1 MTSTLSTVSRDPLS
15 SEGRRKAASR
25 PRVTARFLAA
35 GAVLLLGA
43 GALACGT
50 DPKAQ
55 GGGQDAARDHGPVLT
70 YRATGDQVAPARPP
84 SDPFPGRCD
93 PSLLRL
99 RSECACVLDLESG
112 AVIYQKNAG
121 KLGSIASIT
130 KLMTAMVVLD
140 AKFPPGEFITVTA
153 DDVDTLRHSR
163 SHLPVGWCLTRE
175 QLVQLALMS
184 SENRAAHAVARAW
197 PGGVNAFVAAMND
210 KAGSLGL
217 IHTHFEDP
225 TGLYAGNVST
235 AADLA
240 RMLTSAY
247 AYEKIREWS
256 TAESGVFESQTGG
269 RARTFR
275 NSDRLVHG
283 GRYGIELSKTGYII
297 EAGYCLVTVFRVS
310 GRAVACALLNA
321 PRSSH
326 RFSDTVLVRKWLA
339 GENIT
344 APPPKAA
351 KAKKKKAAPTPAK
364 NSGKKK
370 KKKGKS

>member
-1 MTSTLSTVSRDPLS
+1 MTSKRPTVPSDPFPC
-15 SEGRRKAASR
+15 EEQGRAFGR
-25 PRVTARFLAA
+25 PRAFRRFLAA
-35 GAVLLLGA
+35 GTVFLLGA
-43 GALACGT
+43 GTLACGT

-55 GGGQDAARDHGPVLT
+55 GGVRPAARDTGPVLT
-70 YRATGDQVAPARPP
+70 YRATGNQVTPARPSP
-84 SDPFPGRCD
+84 DPFPGRCD

-99 RSECACVLDLESG
+99 RSECACVVDLETG
-112 AVIYQKNAG
+112 GVLYQKNAG
-121 KLGSIASIT
+121 KLSSIASIT

-140 AKFPPGEFITVTA
+140 AKFPPGEPITITA

-247 AYEKIREWS
+247 AYERIREWS
-256 TAESGVFESQTGG
+256 TAEGGVFESQTGG

-283 GRYGIELSKTGYII
+283 GKYGIELSKTGYII
-297 EAGYCLVTVFRVS
+297 EAGYCLVTVFRVN

-339 GENIT
+339 GEKLT
-344 APPPKAA
+344 VAAPKAS
-351 KAKKKKAAPTPAK
+351 KKKAPKTPAK
-364 NSGKKK
+364 GSKKK
-370 KKKGKS
+370 TKKK

>member
-1 MTSTLSTVSRDPLS
+1 MKWTLSTVLRDPLS
-15 SEGRRKAASR
+15 GEGRRKIACR
-25 PRVTARFLAA
+25 PHGFVRSLAA

-55 GGGQDAARDHGPVLT
+55 GGVRDAARDHGPVLT
-70 YRATGDQVAPARPP
+70 YRATGNQVAPVRPS

-140 AKFPPGEFITVTA
+140 AKFPPGELITITA

-197 PGGVNAFVAAMND
+197 PGGINAFVAAMND

-256 TAESGVFESQTGG
+256 TAEGGVFESQTGG
-269 RARTFR
+269 RARSFR

-297 EAGYCLVTVFRVS
+297 EAGYCLVTVFRVN

-321 PRSSH
+321 PRSAY

-339 GENIT
+339 GDDIS

-351 KAKKKKAAPTPAK
+351 KKKKTAKAPAK
-364 NSGKKK
+364 SSGKKK